1 MACLMRSSVDT
12 CLSQAAHPTRQSV
25 GIVPAN
31 RSSFSRPL
39 IRVARTT
46 SPVPIAP
53 CLPLRRMRARA
64 VSGLLPF
71 SSRSRP
77 WCLDLKTSRGP
88 TGTSSRE
95 VDGADLGLFLGGA
108 LDGIE
113 DAMLWTMRAGRRGR
127 GWVFSPT
134 GGAFLVPGLR
144 VQPDYDADRVGRE
157 RGVRGSLGEERARDS
172 VDEGGR
178 GGQPV
183 AKDP

>member
-53 CLPLRRMRARA
+53 CLPLRRTRARA

-88 TGTSSRE
+88 TGTSSRD
-95 VDGADLGLFLGGA
+95 VDGTDLGLFLGGA
-108 LDGIE
+108 LDGILE
-113 DAMLWTMRAGRRGR
+113 GRRERRR
-127 GWVFSPT
+127 GCKWRRARGEDWASRPPSVGNLLPNR
-134 GGAFLVPGLR
+134 GGASPRCGNTSALLQLSNFAP
-144 VQPDYDADRVGRE
+144 
-157 RGVRGSLGEERARDS
+157 SS
-172 VDEGGR
+172 C
-178 GGQPV
+178 
-183 AKDP
+183 